1 MSDQPNAIAR
11 RGPAQLRGVARNVQ
25 YRSETRSEN
34 GAIQVLTFRLDQ
46 PGLQPVQVELRALA
60 LEGQVVDGEEVSVT
74 GKWRSGRVVAQ
85 EIVSQST
92 GAAVRARKPPLWL
105 AVPVAIAF
113 LVFFALVLY
122 FIVRGFSSFG
132 G

>member
-1 MSDQPNAIAR
+1 MSDQPNAIVR

-34 GAIQVLTFRLDQ
+34 GAIQVLSFRLEQ

-85 EIVSQST
+85 EVVSRST

-113 LVFFALVLY
+113 GVFFALVLY
-122 FIVRGFSSFG
+122 FIIRGFSSFG